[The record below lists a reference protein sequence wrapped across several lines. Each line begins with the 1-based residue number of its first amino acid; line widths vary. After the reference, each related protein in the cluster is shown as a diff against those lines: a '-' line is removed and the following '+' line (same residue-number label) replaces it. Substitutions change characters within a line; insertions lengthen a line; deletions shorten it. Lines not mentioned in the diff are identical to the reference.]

1 MIVELRPKKVVK
13 VDLKVFVLITSCDSS
28 SDAPRI
34 YGQKVSPEVDG
45 KVLNENLVVD
55 SLHKNETI

>member
-1 MIVELRPKKVVK
+1 MIVELRPKKVAK
-13 VDLKVFVLITSCDSS
+13 VDLKVFVLITSCDSR

-55 SLHKNETI
+55 SL